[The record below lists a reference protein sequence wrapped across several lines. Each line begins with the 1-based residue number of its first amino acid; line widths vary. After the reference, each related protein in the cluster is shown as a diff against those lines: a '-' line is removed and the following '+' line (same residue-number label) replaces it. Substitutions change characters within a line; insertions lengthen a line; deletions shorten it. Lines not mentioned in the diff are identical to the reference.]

1 MVKKLASI
9 VALGAGVS
17 AVAVAGATAGVGYYV
32 AHALTAPRH
41 MDPTDEFVFT
51 PYETGVEWEHISIPT
66 DQEGRLLDGWWFPR
80 LETDR
85 VVLGLTGYRSSKSDL
100 IGIGSSLWRAGY
112 NVLLFD
118 YPGHGRGPAAPVT
131 LAHRELRD
139 VHAALDY
146 TLGRLP
152 NAQIGVIG
160 FSMGAALAILAAA
173 ARPEIR
179 VVIADSPFATH
190 ADVLSHAIARTLRIP
205 GDPFLPAADFFL
217 ERFAGYRSADVA
229 PLSVVGSIAPR
240 PLLLIHGTEDQII
253 PSRHTERLYAS
264 AGEPKE
270 LWIAHGAGHCG
281 AYFLDRPTYTQR
293 VRAFFENALD
303 RDATLDGAGSAEP
316 EHIQDNLAG

>member
-32 AHALTAPRH
+32 AHTLTAPRRLDP
-41 MDPTDEFVFT
+41 MDEYVVT
-51 PYETGVEWEHISIPT
+51 PYETGVEWERVSIPA
-66 DQEGRLLDGWWFPR
+66 DQEGRMLDGWWFPR
-80 LETDR
+80 PATDR
-85 VVLGLTGYRSSKSDL
+85 VILGLTGYRGSKSDL
-100 IGIGSSLWRAGY
+100 IGIGSALWRAGY

-118 YPGHGRGPAAPVT
+118 YLGHGRGPAAPVT

-139 VHAALDY
+139 VRAALDY

-152 NAQIGVIG
+152 NARVGLIG

-190 ADVLSHAIARTLRIP
+190 ADVVSHAIARTLRIP

-229 PLSVVGSIAPR
+229 PLSVVGAIAPR
-240 PLLLIHGTEDQII
+240 PVLLIHGTEDQVI
-253 PSRHTERLYAS
+253 PSSHTARLYAA
-264 AGEPKE
+264 AGDPKE
-270 LWIAHGAGHCG
+270 LWIASGAGHCG
-281 AYFLDRPTYTQR
+281 AYFLDRPAYTQR
-293 VRAFFENALD
+293 VLTFFENALD
-303 RDATLDGAGSAEP
+303 RDATLDSAASAEQ
-316 EHIQDNLAG
+316 ERIQDNLAG